1 MYISNNF
8 QAWKSNET
16 LLKTHNIY
24 EKCEFLFKKGFT
36 LLWYSIRHCRWV
48 WVIRTTEMHQSSGNG
63 RGPTQYFI
71 IFRPPWL
78 RILHEECP
86 VYLSSQILTEQTEEP
101 RSPLVPPRNSWLTA
115 GENPA
120 KISCDMAI
128 RDLASN
134 RRIDTLEPNPFGNC
148 HISNYKK
155 ATIGCLKSSAYSCV
169 SSCLPWKRASGVSW
183 QARAAGHAMTP
194 GCLWHNRIVL
204 LLDSAEEQENFKILS
219 IFLD

>member
-1 MYISNNF
+1 MEIRIHVLF
-8 QAWKSNET
+8 I
-16 LLKTHNIY
+16 LLLVYLTRQIHKNDAIKAQVCASKH
-24 EKCEFLFKKGFT
+24 FRKGFT
-36 LLWYSIRHCRWV
+36 PLWYSIRHCRWV

-86 VYLSSQILTEQTEEP
+86 VYLSSQILTENSREEP

-134 RRIDTLEPNPFGNC
+134 RRIDTLEPNPFG
-148 HISNYKK
+148 
-155 ATIGCLKSSAYSCV
+155 
-169 SSCLPWKRASGVSW
+169 
-183 QARAAGHAMTP
+183 
-194 GCLWHNRIVL
+194 
-204 LLDSAEEQENFKILS
+204 
-219 IFLD
+219 

>member
-1 MYISNNF
+1 MCFYIIF
-8 QAWKSNET
+8 QTIFKPENLMKLSWKHIQFIQNVNS
-16 LLKTHNIY
+16 
-24 EKCEFLFKKGFT
+24 FSKKGFT
-36 LLWYSIRHCRWV
+36 PLWYSIRHCRWV

-86 VYLSSQILTEQTEEP
+86 VCILFPEP
-101 RSPLVPPRNSWLTA
+101 YRGETRSLGKEPPRNSWLTA

-134 RRIDTLEPNPFGNC
+134 RRIW
-148 HISNYKK
+148 HI
-155 ATIGCLKSSAYSCV
+155 
-169 SSCLPWKRASGVSW
+169 RA
-183 QARAAGHAMTP
+183 
-194 GCLWHNRIVL
+194 I
-204 LLDSAEEQENFKILS
+204 FFIILNLNS
-219 IFLD
+219 YTVGYELYDWC